1 MFFVPFS
8 LGLAIGIIVVS
19 SLAYPRFEKMMKK
32 FDVMNG
38 SIQNFEPSLN
48 SESLPSL
55 QEAAQNTQ
63 RYGLF
68 TEDVS
73 RFCTSSTFQNVSD
86 KVFSTSSS
94 YGKNPFSLILR
105 KSKSIADSGDEI

>member
-1 MFFVPFS
+1 M
-8 LGLAIGIIVVS
+8 
-19 SLAYPRFEKMMKK
+19 RFE
-32 FDVMNG
+32 
-38 SIQNFEPSLN
+38 NFEPSLN
-48 SESLPSL
+48 KESQLSL

-68 TEDVS
+68 TEEVS

-94 YGKNPFSLILR
+94 HSKNSFSLIRR